1 MDNILNS
8 MLSRIP
14 DSYDKSEGSIFYDA
28 IAPVAEEIVKLQ
40 VKANEILNAHLL
52 DTATGEDLE
61 DIARECG
68 VERKAAQCAEGYV
81 IFMGTPDTTISAGA
95 LVASEGAQYY
105 VRVDSVIGADGT
117 VTAPIV
123 CAVPGAVGN
132 VGIDCITRLPVT
144 LAGVDS
150 VNNTAPTAG
159 GYDVET
165 DEELRERTYIKI
177 RTPSTSGN
185 KYDYINWATEVEG
198 VGGAKVTPL
207 WNGPGTVKVV
217 IIDSN
222 GEIAGEKTVAD
233 VEANIEKKRPVGAH
247 VTVVSASAKIV
258 DVSAII
264 AFKNGY
270 DAELVSDAIRK
281 ALIAYLQTFGL
292 SGEVVSYAKI
302 GAEILKVE
310 GVEDY
315 SDLLVNNGNVN
326 VAIGTDEVPMMG
338 EFIYVT

>member
-1 MDNILNS
+1 MDNTLNS
-8 MLSRIP
+8 MLSNIP
-14 DSYDKSEGSIFYDA
+14 DSYDKTEGSIFYDA
-28 IAPVAEEIVKLQ
+28 ITPVAKEIDKLHA
-40 VKANEILNAHLL
+40 KADAILNARLL
-52 DTATGEDLE
+52 DTATGEDL
-61 DIARECG
+61 DAAVREWG
-68 VERKAAQCAEGYV
+68 VERKKAQYAEGTV
-81 IFMGTPDTTISAGA
+81 TFSGTPNTVISAGA
-95 LVASEGAQYY
+95 LVASEAVQYY
-105 VRVDSVIGADGT
+105 VKEDVVIGDDGT
-117 VTAPIV
+117 ITASVV
-123 CAVPGAVGN
+123 CAVPGAIGN
-132 VGIDCITRLPVT
+132 VGASRITRIPIT

-150 VNNTAPTAG
+150 VKNDSAMTG
-159 GYDVET
+159 GYDRET
-165 DEELRERTYIKI
+165 DEILRERTYIKI

-217 IIDSN
+217 IVDSN
-222 GEIAGEKTVAD
+222 GEIASEKTVAD
-233 VEANIEKKRPVGAH
+233 VAANIEKKRPVGAN
-247 VTVVSASAKIV
+247 VTVMSASAKIV

-281 ALIAYLQTFGL
+281 ALIAHLQTFGL

-315 SDLLVNNGNVN
+315 RDLLVNSGNVN
-326 VAIGTDEVPMMG
+326 VAIGADEVPMMG